1 MIMNIGV
8 PSDRGF
14 EKFKQ
19 IKSVKSDKK
28 IPDPLII

>member
-1 MIMNIGV
+1 MNMGVV

-14 EKFKQ
+14 VKFKQ
-19 IKSVKSDKK
+19 IKSDKN